1 MTKQMIQN
9 IIVMILFLVLIAYAG
24 NRYLL
29 GPQKIKYNDAWTK
42 LDQTQKKLAEMQQ
55 RALDLP
61 RLRAEKELLDK
72 EVAELEKLL
81 PLEKEIPQLL
91 RSMTRTAQQYQLKIT
106 QITPQAVVP
115 QTNYNE
121 LPFLITMQGSYHS
134 LGHFLGDMGQGG
146 RLLSSR
152 NLTISPIG
160 ATKNGPTNITATF
173 VLVAYTFKG

>member
-1 MTKQMIQN
+1 MTKQVIQN
-9 IIVMILFLVLIAYAG
+9 IIVILLFIVLIAYAG
-24 NRYLL
+24 NRFLL
-29 GPQKIKYNDAWTK
+29 GPQKVKYNEAWTT

-61 RLRAEKELLDK
+61 RLRAERELLNR

-91 RSMTRTAQQYQLKIT
+91 RSMTKTAQQYQLKIT

-115 QTNYNE
+115 QANYNE
-121 LPFLITMQGSYHS
+121 LPFLISVQGTYHS
-134 LGHFLGDMGQGG
+134 LGLFLADMGQGG
-146 RLLSSR
+146 RLMSSR
-152 NLTISPIG
+152 NLTIAPIDS
-160 ATKNGPTNITATF
+160 TKNGPASISATF